1 MAADSDGEVIET
13 VVTCEGNLDDPDF
26 SEKFDNL
33 ISQLGELL
41 CSSKLFVIDF
51 KLPIKITLFCHSQL
65 RIVLS
70 K

>member
-51 KLPIKITLFCHSQL
+51 KLPK
-65 RIVLS
+65 